1 MGDIEEVRQKE
12 RFRLFCEVYI
22 EAFRKNGNRYTE
34 GSYART
40 ALKEFDESFPSAKE
54 ERRP

>member
-22 EAFRKNGNRYTE
+22 EAFRKNGKSYTE
-34 GSYART
+34 GTYARE
-40 ALKEFDESFPSAKE
+40 ALAEFDRSFPPIKQE
-54 ERRP
+54 PRT